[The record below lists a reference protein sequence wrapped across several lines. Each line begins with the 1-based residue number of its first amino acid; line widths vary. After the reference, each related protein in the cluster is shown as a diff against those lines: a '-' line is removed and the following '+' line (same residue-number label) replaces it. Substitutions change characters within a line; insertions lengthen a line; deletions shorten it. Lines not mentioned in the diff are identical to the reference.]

1 MGQPF
6 REVKGDGGRIRP
18 TLSLIIVTYN
28 RFYDINLTLS
38 LLKDQDADFE
48 LIVVDNGSTS
58 EGEIRLEGWK
68 NSTLIRLD
76 SNRGATGGRNY
87 GAGIASGD
95 ILVFLDDDAGFARRD
110 TLSRIRDR
118 FMKNER
124 LGILTADSRLFP
136 SGDVETAAIPRRD
149 KRVLAGDYETSY
161 FCAVSFAVRR
171 RVLDETGGFFEP
183 LFFYGEELDLSWKTL
198 DAGYEIVRA
207 ADFIVL
213 HRLSS
218 EERSPGRWIYFNTR
232 NRAWLS
238 LLHLPWK
245 YVVSYCLF
253 WWTHLFLKS
262 LRARAVFSFVDGV
275 RDGLLGV
282 PAVLE
287 RRKVLEE
294 ETIGTIRRLNG
305 RLPF

>member
-1 MGQPF
+1 M
-6 REVKGDGGRIRP
+6 KGNQGRNQP
-18 TLSLIIVTYN
+18 TLSLIIITYN

-38 LLKDQDADFE
+38 LLKEQDAEFE
-48 LIVVDNGSTS
+48 LIVIDNGSTTG
-58 EGEIRLEGWK
+58 GEIRLEGWK
-68 NSTLIRLD
+68 DSKLIRLD

-95 ILVFLDDDAGFARRD
+95 ILVFLDDDAGFAHRD
-110 TLSRIRDR
+110 TLSRIQDR

-136 SGDVETAAIPRRD
+136 SGSVETAAIPRRD
-149 KRVLAGDYETSY
+149 KGILAGDYRTSY

-171 RVLDETGGFFEP
+171 RVLDDTGGFFEP

-218 EERSPGRWIYFNTR
+218 EERSTGRWIYFNTR
-232 NRAWLS
+232 NRVWLS

-245 YVVSYCLF
+245 DVVSYGLF

-262 LRARAVFSFVDGV
+262 LRERAFCSFVDGV
-275 RDGLLGV
+275 RDSLLRV
-282 PAVLE
+282 PAVLK
-287 RRKVLEE
+287 RRKVLKE

-305 RLPF
+305 RLPY